1 VAELLRVEGLC
12 AGYGD
17 SVVLEDISFRLEDAG
32 SLALLG
38 RNGMGKTTL
47 LATLMGATRR
57 RRGNIVYRGS
67 DLVAVPTHGRASL
80 GLGWV
85 PQERDIFASL
95 SVEENLTVVARPGPW
110 DLTRVYALF
119 PRLGERRSQMGNQL
133 SGGEQ
138 QMLAIA
144 RALMLNPRL
153 LLLDEPLEGLAPLIV
168 QELLGAIRGLIE
180 QAGMAVILVE
190 QHARQ
195 ILPLTR
201 QALVLERGR
210 SVYLG
215 DSEPLRRDR
224 AMLDAWLGVASH

>member
-1 VAELLRVEGLC
+1 VGELLRVEKLW

-17 SVVLEDISFRLEDAG
+17 AMVLEDISFDLTEAD

-47 LATLMGATRR
+47 LSTLMGATRR
-57 RRGNIVYRGS
+57 RRGQIVFDGA
-67 DLVAVPTHGRASL
+67 DLVTVPAHRRACL

-95 SVEENLTVVARPGPW
+95 TVEENLTVVARPGPW
-110 DLTRVYALF
+110 DLARVYALF
-119 PRLGERRSQMGNQL
+119 PRLQERRGQMGNQL

-153 LLLDEPLEGLAPLIV
+153 MLLDEPLEGLAPLIV
-168 QELLGAIRGLIE
+168 RELLGVIRRLIE
-180 QAGMAVILVE
+180 QGGIAVILVE
-190 QHARQ
+190 QHAHQ

-215 DSEPLRRDR
+215 RSESLRADQATLDR
-224 AMLDAWLGVASH
+224 LLGVASH